1 MIERHQIS
9 AWSFVEDGVVVRFE
23 RELTA
28 DLRSGRWDAQHRALR
43 TLSEFDG
50 SLRLVIGRR

>member
-9 AWSFVEDGVVVRFE
+9 AKSFVENGVVVRFE

-28 DLRSGRWDAQHRALR
+28 DLRSGRWDARHGAPR
-43 TLSEFDG
+43 TLPEFYG